1 MTITTNARVAGVTYF
16 VYLAAGMSS
25 MATAGN
31 ANAANVTEIFMSL
44 SALVLGVTLRFLEA
58 APGEGYV
65 YFAVG
70 NAIFCWLLL
79 RGRLIPVGLAWLG
92 VLGSIVL
99 IATLLLQRAGVFAGA
114 DNWSSNITWMVS
126 LPTLIFELA
135 FAVWLLTR
143 GVPPRLCQP

>member
-1 MTITTNARVAGVTYF
+1 
-16 VYLAAGMSS
+16 
-25 MATAGN
+25 
-31 ANAANVTEIFMSL
+31 
-44 SALVLGVTLRFLEA
+44 
-58 APGEGYV
+58 
-65 YFAVG
+65 
-70 NAIFCWLLL
+70 
-79 RGRLIPVGLAWLG
+79 VGLAWLG

-143 GVPPRLCQP
+143 GVPPRLCKP